1 MLRLFK
7 DLGGSEKLIGLM
19 TSTESKTVRARL
31 LVCFQ
36 TITSGEDQDVLA
48 ELKDLNLVP
57 ILLQL
62 LVAIS
67 TPDNENLQE
76 SAGLL
81 GSILTTLTNLSLND
95 ANNVKIRLHGAH
107 IIGRLLMEN
116 CPPLNKD

>member
-36 TITSGEDQDVLA
+36 TITSGEDQDILA

-67 TPDNENLQE
+67 TPENENLQE